1 MVMMIVRGN
10 PNIRFCPLMM
20 SLTSKSHGRI
30 TAPVAYATGAVVR
43 PEERGTIAVSNEKAA
58 REQQFVGSIGLVA
71 PLDQP
76 KPPPAPA
83 PDETWHFGRHL
94 NADEEGQED
103 YVPVYDGTAWVYYGK
118 GHSGVQRPVLMADGF
133 NVGPSSLD
141 ELYHGFERGEYPLM
155 SQLHERGRDAVIFG
169 YGERSASILDNAGYV
184 IEAITRLI
192 DERTGN
198 EPLVVGGFSMGGLVT
213 RYALARMETQKMDHQ
228 TGMYFSYDS
237 PHRGAWVPIGLQAFA
252 HYIKRG
258 NPANSALS
266 DQINSPASRE
276 LMWRHIETVDGTPG
290 QDKARSDF
298 LAALDRVGGW
308 PMQPRKIGVANG
320 TGNGQ
325 GTGIEP
331 AAKAFRTTGILFPGT
346 IIYTQSEGD
355 DALVAEL
362 KANFGKD
369 ESITT
374 DGFPEID
381 GAPGGTLASF
391 GIAANTINKLIPG
404 SAVAP
409 VPEIC
414 FVPSVSAVDVRD
426 LDTTALLNTDISAL
440 DPNESELDAFL
451 CASQNEE
458 HTKIT
463 EELCSWLLGK
473 LDQR

>member
-1 MVMMIVRGN
+1 M
-10 PNIRFCPLMM
+10 
-20 SLTSKSHGRI
+20 
-30 TAPVAYATGAVVR
+30 
-43 PEERGTIAVSNEKAA
+43 SNEKAA
-58 REQQFVGSIGLVA
+58 REEQYVGSIGLMA

-76 KPPPAPA
+76 KPPPAPQ

-94 NADEEGQED
+94 NPEEEGKKD
-103 YVPVYDGTAWVYYGK
+103 YVPVYDGMAWVYYGK
-118 GHSGVQRPVLMADGF
+118 GHRDVQRPVLMSDGF
-133 NVGPSSLD
+133 NVGPSKLD

-155 SQLHERGRDAVIFG
+155 SQLRERGRDAVIFG
-169 YGERSASILDNAGYV
+169 YGERSASILDNAKWV
-184 IEAITRLI
+184 IEAIMRLI
-192 DERTGN
+192 AERRGS

-213 RYALARMETQKMDHQ
+213 RYALARMESQAIDHQ
-228 TGMYFSYDS
+228 TATYFSYDS

-252 HYIKRG
+252 HYMKRV
-258 NPANSALS
+258 NPLNTALS

-298 LAALDRVGGW
+298 LAALERVGNW
-308 PMQPRKIGVANG
+308 PMRPRKLGVANG

-331 AAKAFRTTGILFPGT
+331 GVEAFRSTGLLFPGT
-346 IIYTQSEGD
+346 TVYTQSEGD

-362 KANFGKD
+362 KANLGKN
-369 ESITT
+369 ETITT
-374 DGFPEID
+374 DGLPKID

-391 GIAANTINKLIPG
+391 GIAANAISKLPFG

-414 FVPSVSAVDVRD
+414 FVPSVSAVAVRD

-440 DPNESELDAFL
+440 NPGESELDEFL

-463 EELCSWLLGK
+463 EELCTWLLDR
-473 LDQR
+473 L